1 MLNKCMIG
9 FLKAKFERNNLGFS
23 MSVEIFKIAKK
34 HSIKKNLHQVLLEW
48 IRKNLIELSWSFK
61 IFRNL
66 SFILPINSLSHKT
79 NHK

>member
-1 MLNKCMIG
+1 M
-9 FLKAKFERNNLGFS
+9 
-23 MSVEIFKIAKK
+23 
-34 HSIKKNLHQVLLEW
+34 HQVLLKW
-48 IRKNLIELSWSFK
+48 IRKSLIELSWSFK